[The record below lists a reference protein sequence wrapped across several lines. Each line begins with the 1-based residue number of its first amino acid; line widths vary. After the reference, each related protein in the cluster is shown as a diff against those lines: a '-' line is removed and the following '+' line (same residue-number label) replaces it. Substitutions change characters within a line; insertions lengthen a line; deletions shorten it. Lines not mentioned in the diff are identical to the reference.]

1 MPITPQTPDNRRTPD
16 SAKGS
21 GLPLAL
27 TIHEGG
33 DQDSFVALP
42 TVQGDTLILELDD
55 GRTIEVDRCEIV
67 DRAAA

>member
-1 MPITPQTPDNRRTPD
+1 MTTARDNERNGPEQ
-16 SAKGS
+16 SLS

-42 TVQGDTLILELDD
+42 TVSGDTLILELDD
-55 GRTIEVDRCEIV
+55 GRTIEVDRKEIL
-67 DRAAA
+67 DRAA

>member
-1 MPITPQTPDNRRTPD
+1 MTTARDNERNGREQ
-16 SAKGS
+16 SLS

-42 TVQGDTLILELDD
+42 TVSGDTLILELDD
-55 GRTIEVDRCEIV
+55 GRTIEVDRKEIL
-67 DRAAA
+67 DRAA

>member
-1 MPITPQTPDNRRTPD
+1 MTAQAHDNERTRD
-16 SAKGS
+16 AAKES

-27 TIHEGG
+27 TIHEHG

-42 TVQGDTLILELDD
+42 TISGDTLILELDD
-55 GRTIEVDRCEIV
+55 GRTIEVDRKEIL

>member
-1 MPITPQTPDNRRTPD
+1 MTTARDNERNGGEQ
-16 SAKGS
+16 SLS

-27 TIHEGG
+27 TIHEHG

-42 TVQGDTLILELDD
+42 TVSGDTLILELDD
-55 GRTIEVDRCEIV
+55 GRTIEVDRKEIL

>member
-1 MPITPQTPDNRRTPD
+1 MTAQAHDNERTRD
-16 SAKGS
+16 AATES

-42 TVQGDTLILELDD
+42 TVSGDTLILELDD
-55 GRTIEVDRCEIV
+55 GRTIEVDRKEIL
-67 DRAAA
+67 DRAA

>member
-1 MPITPQTPDNRRTPD
+1 MTAQAHDNERTPD
-16 SAKGS
+16 PAMES

-42 TVQGDTLILELDD
+42 TVRGDTLILELDD
-55 GRTIEVDRCEIV
+55 GRTIEVDRKEIL